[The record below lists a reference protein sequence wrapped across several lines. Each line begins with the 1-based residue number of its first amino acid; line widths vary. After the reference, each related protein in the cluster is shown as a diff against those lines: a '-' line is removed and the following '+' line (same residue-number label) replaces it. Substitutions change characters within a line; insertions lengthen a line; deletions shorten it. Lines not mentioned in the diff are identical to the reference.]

1 MSLAVVA
8 CSDDDYSAGAPAPE
22 SGEKVYFAASN
33 DNKYVLAL
41 DESEITLTLTRE
53 DATEE
58 ATIPVKL
65 STGAQGIFSAPSS
78 VTFKAGETEAKYLV
92 TISDKMEAF
101 KTYTFQ
107 VRVPE
112 AYTNAYKDQ
121 AQVPMF
127 DVTVIKEDYKVIAT
141 GVYTDLF
148 WYEDAW
154 EQDLEYSPMKNI
166 YRWPD
171 LFANGTPI
179 YFLFDGKNFQL
190 CNADG
195 VTKDANKNPL
205 KMATGMIHSTY
216 GPVSITQ
223 VMDAEYGYD
232 TEDLDEG
239 VIGEFYFKGQFTV
252 SAGSFGSG
260 YNVFDVF
267 EWYEKPWEAGDA
279 E

>member
-65 STGAQGIFSAPSS
+65 SAGAQGIFSAPSS
-78 VTFKAGETEAKYLV
+78 VTFKAGETEAEYLV

-107 VRVPE
+107 VRIPE

-127 DVTVIKEDYKVIAT
+127 DVTVLKEDYKVIAT
-141 GVYTDLF
+141 GVYTDLVLF
-148 WYEDAW
+148 KDAW
-154 EQDLEYSPMKNI
+154 EQDLEYSPMMNI

-171 LFANGTPI
+171 LIANGTPI

-190 CNADG
+190 CNANG
-195 VTKDANKNPL
+195 EAQNKV
-205 KMATGMIHSTY
+205 ATGYIHSNY
-216 GPVSITQ
+216 GMISLTQ
-223 VMDAEYGYD
+223 LTKKEGGDFGYD
-232 TEDLDEG
+232 TNPENLDEG
-239 VIGEFYFKGQFTV
+239 VLGEIYFVCSYTV
-252 SAGSFGSG
+252 SAGTFGTN
-260 YNVFDVF
+260 YNWFDIF